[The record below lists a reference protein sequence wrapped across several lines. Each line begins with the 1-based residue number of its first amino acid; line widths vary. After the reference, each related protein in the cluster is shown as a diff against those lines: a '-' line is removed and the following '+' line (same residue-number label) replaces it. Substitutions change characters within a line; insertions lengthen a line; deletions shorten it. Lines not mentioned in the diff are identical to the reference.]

1 MAKFTV
7 LAGLVSALIAVM
19 PVAKAADLSAKAIEK
34 SSPPQELDE
43 SIRKLL
49 QERSVQIVD
58 GSKTVYEFWFVREV
72 PATAKPASAAKALDT
87 LKQTTLLG
95 AVAVSK
101 SARDYRDDDVAAGIY
116 TLRFSLQPQDGNH
129 LGTAE
134 FPYFAVLIP
143 AKIDSK
149 AGGIK
154 DYKAMVKASSKETS
168 TDHPVIFSLFPKSGS
183 DAPAAKLNQPAPEHK
198 SFSIR
203 IPAKLTGSE
212 DKAEIAFELIVEGK
226 GKK

>member
-1 MAKFTV
+1 MAKPT
-7 LAGLVSALIAVM
+7 LIAGLVSALIAVIQ
-19 PVAKAADLSAKAIEK
+19 VEAADLSTKAIEK
-34 SSPPQELDE
+34 SAPPRELDE

-58 GSKTVYEFWFVREV
+58 GTKAVYEFWFVREV
-72 PATAKPASAAKALDT
+72 PITAKPASSAKALET

-95 AVAVSK
+95 AVFVSK
-101 SARDYRDDDVAAGIY
+101 NARDYRDDDLAAAIY

-143 AKIDSK
+143 AKIDTK
-149 AGGIK
+149 PDGIK

-168 TDHPVIFSLFPKSGS
+168 TDHPVIFSLFPKSVS
-183 DAPAAKLNQPAPEHK
+183 DAPATKLNQPAMEHK
-198 SFSIR
+198 SFSVR
-203 IPAKLTGSE
+203 IPAKLAGSE
-212 DKAEIAFELIVEGK
+212 EKAEIAFELVVEGK